1 MKAITYRINLYPSIG
16 KFSFDMTGEKKGV
29 ACALLCNVRFINNNN
44 QHYKKCNINVYISYI
59 TEQTMYHYIN
69 KFVVKK

>member
-1 MKAITYRINLYPSIG
+1 MKAITYRINLYTSIG

-44 QHYKKCNINVYISYI
+44 QHYINVYISHI